1 MLTTMLVIA
10 IVYHLALYLL
20 TFGFQKQKIER
31 LPWKTTVS
39 TFICSPP
46 ELLAYWYASS
56 LVGL

>member
-1 MLTTMLVIA
+1 MLVIA
-10 IVYHLALYLL
+10 TVYHLALYLL